1 MVSNDIRTDTV
12 WKAFES
18 LRFAMNLD
26 ESTVSQG
33 GMRMLAGV
41 AVRVLDDLDTG
52 RVSPPKPS

>member
-1 MVSNDIRTDTV
+1 
-12 WKAFES
+12 
-18 LRFAMNLD
+18 MNLP
-26 ESTVSQG
+26 EEIVSQG